1 MTAILAFAGAL
12 VAIALVAIVIN
23 KKNGVRAQ
31 YLGEWT
37 PEPGE
42 RRLLEDPT
50 ADFYV
55 VGRMGQARVMSFARL
70 RRTHAVLTN
79 TRIVIAARALFSK
92 RYMITHIV
100 HLDGDDS
107 PPAELG
113 QLSGGLYTTGCIVVS
128 ARPSG
133 MTVEIDG
140 RKPYLRIVP
149 EPTASG
155 AMIDHCRLYS
165 DDPTGFRDAATRR

>member
-12 VAIALVAIVIN
+12 LAIALIAIVVN

-31 YLGEWT
+31 YLDAWT
-37 PEPGE
+37 PEAGE
-42 RRLLEDPT
+42 RRLLEDPG

-55 VGRMGQARVMSFARL
+55 VGRMGQARVMSFARR

-79 TRIVIAARALFSK
+79 TRIVIAMRALFTK

-100 HLDGDDS
+100 HLDGDDA

-113 QLSGGLYTTGCIVVS
+113 RLSGGLYTTGLIVVA
-128 ARPSG
+128 ARPSD

-155 AMIDHCRLYS
+155 AMIEHCRLYS
-165 DDPTGFRDAATRR
+165 DDPTGLRDAATRR